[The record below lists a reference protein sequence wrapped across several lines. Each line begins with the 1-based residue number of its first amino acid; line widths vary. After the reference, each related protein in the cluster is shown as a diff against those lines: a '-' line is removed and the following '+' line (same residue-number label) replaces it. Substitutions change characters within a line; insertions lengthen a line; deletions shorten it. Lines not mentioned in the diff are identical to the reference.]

1 MEIQSAFA
9 SGLQGYQRASAGVT
23 EATVDINRQTQTS
36 RQTETE
42 QAVRETD
49 ASQQQRSLQAATE
62 QPRSVTDSL
71 VKLNTEEANAEAN
84 VRSIQAADE
93 VLGTVIDIRV

>member
-23 EATVDINRQTQTS
+23 EATVDINRQTQRS

-49 ASQQQRSLQAATE
+49 ASQQQRSLQATAE
-62 QPRSVTDSL
+62 QPRSVTNSL